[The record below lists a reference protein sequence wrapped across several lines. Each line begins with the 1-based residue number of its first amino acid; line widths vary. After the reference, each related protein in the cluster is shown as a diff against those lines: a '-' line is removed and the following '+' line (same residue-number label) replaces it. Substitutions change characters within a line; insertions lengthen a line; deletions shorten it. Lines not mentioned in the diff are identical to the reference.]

1 MKQKCDQAKTL
12 ALVRLLKRMNGGKD
26 IKHLTKEAGE
36 IAAMVSP
43 AEIAAAERR
52 LLDGGYPAA
61 AVTQLSAAFVLMGV
75 YERQNNRLTDQ
86 SVDSH
91 ILRRVSAE
99 HAMFRCLATDLGDV
113 LEDIMALDRMSDTS
127 SEARRLAHI
136 VRHLRPMSEHFDR
149 EDDVI
154 LPYMATRGWTGL
166 CQLIATDHTQL
177 RAYIDNVVGL
187 VATFGT
193 FEPQSFKSRL
203 AAGITGFRECLL
215 EHLSFEDGLLWP
227 LMLMVIDDPATW
239 QTIKALCDEIGYCG
253 VHA

>member
-1 MKQKCDQAKTL
+1 
-12 ALVRLLKRMNGGKD
+12 MNGGKD
-26 IKHLTKEAGE
+26 IKLLTKEAGE
-36 IAAMVSP
+36 IAARVSP
-43 AEIAAAERR
+43 TEIAAAERR
-52 LLDGGYPAA
+52 LLDSGYPAA

-75 YERQNNRLTDQ
+75 YERQNSRPAEQ
-86 SVDSH
+86 AVDSH

-99 HAMFRCLATDLGDV
+99 HTMFRCLTAELGDV
-113 LEDIMALDRMSDTS
+113 LEDIMGLDQMSDTS
-127 SEARRLAHI
+127 SEARRLAHA

-154 LPYMATRGWTGL
+154 LPYMAARGWTGL
-166 CQLIATDHTQL
+166 CQLIARDHTQL
-177 RAYIDNVVGL
+177 RAHIDNLVGL

-203 AAGITGFRECLL
+203 AAAITGFCACLL

-227 LMLMVIDDPATW
+227 LMLIVIDDPATW
-239 QTIKALCDEIGYCG
+239 KQIKALCDEIGYCG